1 MDQAVGRMAARP
13 VWSDRLRIGIAVLLG
28 IGIGAWGLATLGS
41 AVTGADDGGI
51 HRVHDTG
58 FGAYAAL
65 FLAGGFLAQVRRPE
79 RQVAAFQTVAAA
91 LVATVVAMVLAGG
104 IDPSVLGFVVVLAA
118 LWWVHPAREW
128 LLAPG
133 RAPSVPLL
141 ALVVVAGIPLVL
153 YGIGQAGIERVTVA
167 ADPHS
172 EHWLNMASL
181 ALSIPLV
188 GLVGALR
195 PAGWRYAGL
204 AAAAAGVLLGVAWIV
219 LPELPSSLGLA
230 WGAVAVVGGLVAAA
244 LTLRT
249 PDPHDAGVAR
259 AARRSKGRHTAAARA
274 AAGGVTR

>member
-1 MDQAVGRMAARP
+1 MGRAVDEVAARP
-13 VWSDRLRIGIAVLLG
+13 VWPDRARTGIAALLG
-28 IGIGAWGLATLGS
+28 VGIGMWGLVTLAA

-104 IDPSVLGFVVVLAA
+104 IDPSVLGFALVLAA
-118 LWWVHPAREW
+118 LWWLHPARER

-133 RAPSVPLL
+133 RAPSPALL
-141 ALVVVAGIPLVL
+141 ALVVAAGVPLVI
-153 YGIGQAGIERVTVA
+153 YGVGQAGIERVTVA

-188 GLVGALR
+188 GLVAALR
-195 PAGWRYAGL
+195 PVGWRYAGL
-204 AAAAAGVLLGVAWIV
+204 AAAAASVLLGAAWIV
-219 LPELPSSLGLA
+219 LPDLPSSLGLG
-230 WGAVAVVGGLVAAA
+230 WGAVAVAGGLLAAG

-249 PDPHDAGVAR
+249 GDPHVADPGSGGAPR
-259 AARRSKGRHTAAARA
+259 VKGRHTAASRA
-274 AAGGVTR
+274 AG